1 MWKLTPSNL
10 LEYLTTTLYLQ
21 ESMCTFLS
29 HRILAKKIVA
39 RLYSV
44 SEQHEEQVLLHRTF
58 HIEKNTY
65 MIKDYAIYLVKNIPK
80 YRAPERSAGLN
91 K

>member
-1 MWKLTPSNL
+1 V
-10 LEYLTTTLYLQ
+10 YLSVSQ
-21 ESMCTFLS
+21 DFG
-29 HRILAKKIVA
+29 KKIVA

-58 HIEKNTY
+58 RTEKNTY

-80 YRAPERSAGLN
+80 YRAPERSADLN
-91 K
+91 E